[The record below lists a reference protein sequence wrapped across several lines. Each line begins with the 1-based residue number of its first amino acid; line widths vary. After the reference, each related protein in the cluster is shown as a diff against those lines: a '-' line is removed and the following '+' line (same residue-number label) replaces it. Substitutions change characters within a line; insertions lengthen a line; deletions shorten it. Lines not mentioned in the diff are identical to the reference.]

1 MQITDIT
8 PVKPKSTNK
17 IRLAAYA
24 RVSTKSE
31 EQIHSFLA
39 QIRYYNQFVK
49 EHPEYEL
56 LEVYTDE
63 EIIYGEQ
70 Y

>member
-8 PVKPKSTNK
+8 AVKPKSTKK

-24 RVSTKSE
+24 RVSTKAE

-39 QIRYYNQFVK
+39 QIRYYIS
-49 EHPEYEL
+49 L
-56 LEVYTDE
+56 
-63 EIIYGEQ
+63 
-70 Y
+70 